1 MTYERLLKLAKKM
14 HLWIFL
20 HCYDEGAVYEE
31 LGLTEEEDAF
41 LGYGGSFTV
50 ETNESEGADDENNG

>member
-1 MTYERLLKLAKKM
+1 MTYERLLKLAKAM

-20 HCYDEGAVYEE
+20 HCYDEEAVYKE

-41 LGYGGSFTV
+41 LGYGGSFTI
-50 ETNESEGADDENNG
+50 EPKESEGADDE